1 MNAEAMQSSYWA
13 VITAPVLESRKLSDG
28 AKLFY
33 AEISRRTN
41 QRGYCWASNQSLAEA
56 LSLGERSVSRY
67 VSELEAEG
75 FITSEIVGVKDR
87 KRHVERR
94 IRLAV
99 PAPFRA
105 DAPADLANSG
115 EVNIAKSGEVNI
127 ANSGEVKVAKSG
139 EVKVANSGEVNV
151 ANSGEVH
158 KENNKSMNNNP
169 PEPPSGGKRAP
180 EAAKWKAERFEAFWR
195 YYRTEFCKADHSRAG
210 ERAAA
215 ARAWDKL
222 KADDAT
228 LQRMAD
234 KLVAVTRTDQ
244 HKAGYGIPYASTWL
258 NKLRRGEIDLD
269 EMPVAGR
276 SAPAAQQE
284 GWGWQ

>member
-115 EVNIAKSGEVNI
+115 EVNIANSGEVNVAKSGEVNV
-127 ANSGEVKVAKSG
+127 ANSGEVK
-139 EVKVANSGEVNV
+139 V

-169 PEPPSGGKRAP
+169 PEPPSGGKRMP
-180 EAAKWKAERFEAFWR
+180 EAAKWKPERFEAFWE
-195 YYRTEFCKADHSRAG
+195 YYRKNVNPANRS
-210 ERAAA
+210 AAR
-215 ARAWDKL
+215 RAWDKL
-222 KADDAT
+222 KPDEDTIRTIGIALARRLKSDAEW
-228 LQRMAD
+228 R
-234 KLVAVTRTDQ
+234 R
-244 HKAGYGIPYASTWL
+244 GIGRVHASTYLNGKMWL
-258 NKLRRGEIDLD
+258 DSW
-269 EMPVAGR
+269 PVDPATDTQKQR
-276 SAPAAQQE
+276 SEPAAE
-284 GWGWQ
+284 PERKEAFGVWA

>member
-115 EVNIAKSGEVNI
+115 EVKVANSGDVKV
-127 ANSGEVKVAKSG
+127 ANSGEVKVAK
-139 EVKVANSGEVNV
+139 
-151 ANSGEVH
+151 SGEVH

-234 KLVAVTRTDQ
+234 KLVAVSRTDQ

-276 SAPAAQQE
+276 SAPATQQE